1 MSAVKNINKLF
12 DAVMA
17 KDFLLQEFGDF
28 LGESKVNLA
37 REGMTLTSSILNF
50 IYSIK
55 DEIAKSNEN
64 KRAFEIINSRLR
76 GAIDLSINACRAL
89 ENGEN
94 WDEYDKLIELRGQV
108 AKEILDEMKAKG

>member
-1 MSAVKNINKLF
+1 MNVVKNVNKLF

-17 KDFLLQEFGDF
+17 KDFLLQEFGAVV
-28 LGESKVNLA
+28 GESKVELA

-64 KRAFEIINSRLR
+64 RRAFEIINSRLR
-76 GAIDLSINACRAL
+76 GAIDLAIDACRVL

-94 WDEYDKLIELRGQV
+94 WDEYDKLVELRGQV
-108 AKEILDEMKAKG
+108 AKEALDKMELKD

>member
-1 MSAVKNINKLF
+1 MIVAKNVNKLF
-12 DAVMA
+12 DAVIA
-17 KDFLLQEFGDF
+17 KDFLLQEFGSF
-28 LGESKVNLA
+28 LGESKIELA

-55 DEIAKSNEN
+55 DEIAKNNEN

-76 GAIDLSINACRAL
+76 GAIDLAIDACRVL

-94 WDEYDKLIELRGQV
+94 WDEYDRLVELRGQV
-108 AKEILDEMKAKG
+108 AKEALDKMELKG